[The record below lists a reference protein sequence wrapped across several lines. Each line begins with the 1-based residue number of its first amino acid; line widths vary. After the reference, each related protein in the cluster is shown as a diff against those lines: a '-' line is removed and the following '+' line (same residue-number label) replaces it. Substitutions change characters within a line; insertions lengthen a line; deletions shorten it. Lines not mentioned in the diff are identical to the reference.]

1 MRTGREKGKMW
12 YHFYYSSIYAYGF
25 WGSAGAEFKKIIKGV
40 DKNGCHMIYN
50 THKYLTNKVV
60 IKE

>member
-1 MRTGREKGKMW
+1 MW
-12 YHFYYSSIYAYGF
+12 YGFYYSSIYAYGF
-25 WGSAGAEFKKIIKGV
+25 WSSAGAEFKKIIKGV

-50 THKYLTNKVV
+50 THKCLTSKVV